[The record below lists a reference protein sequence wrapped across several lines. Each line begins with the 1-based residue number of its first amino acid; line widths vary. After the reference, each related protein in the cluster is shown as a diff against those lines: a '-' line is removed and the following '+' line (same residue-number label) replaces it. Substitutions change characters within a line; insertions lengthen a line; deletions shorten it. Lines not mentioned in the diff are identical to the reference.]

1 MHPLSSRPAARAVAG
16 AIAALIAAST
26 HAQTLSDADRAKLQI
41 QTAHG
46 NPVHMGDTLD
56 QVRAAL
62 PSAPAPQ
69 IMTGR
74 FGTLW
79 DQVDGIILRLS
90 DNIVTDILYDRK
102 SAAKLQGLAV
112 GIDSP
117 LADLE
122 QALGPSQPGVFPSTR
137 AWPLDDRHQLIATVS
152 PAGIVNNLE
161 FAFIPKPT
169 PRPTTGVI
177 NWADSRGAPA
187 SGVSAA
193 APAPTPV
200 LTGDE
205 RRAKLDELLA
215 QRDDIG
221 LLQLMFPQLARQPV
235 LPRELQV
242 SDLAWLEAHAGES
255 RASVLYALSWKLM
268 PADRERARE
277 FNARARVEWQM
288 AAAQCARPAQGGPL
302 WAIFEGGAVADANP
316 LRDEK
321 PAWPLAFE
329 RALAWDR
336 ALPAHPEADWYCGAG
351 NVKAPADAAAAR
363 QVAWQRSWDI
373 NHPKTTAPGIVP

>member
-1 MHPLSSRPAARAVAG
+1 MQRLFFRPVAG
-16 AIAALIAAST
+16 AIAALIAASAP
-26 HAQTLSDADRAKLQI
+26 AQTLSDADRAALQI

-74 FGTLW
+74 MGTLW
-79 DQVDGIILRLS
+79 DQVDGIILRLY
-90 DNIVTDILYDRK
+90 DNVVTDILYDRK
-102 SAAKLQGLAV
+102 SAARIQGLAV

-122 QALGPSQPGVFPSTR
+122 QALGPSQPGVVPSTR
-137 AWPLDDRHQLIATVS
+137 AWPLDARHQLVATLS

-161 FAFIPKPT
+161 FAFIPKPV

-177 NWADSRGAPA
+177 NWADSRGVPA
-187 SGVSAA
+187 SGASAA
-193 APAPTPV
+193 AAAASTPAPVP
-200 LTGDE
+200 TGNE
-205 RRAKLDELLA
+205 RRARLDELLA

-221 LLQLMFPQLARQPV
+221 LLQLMFPQLAHQPV
-235 LPRELQV
+235 LPRELQAF
-242 SDLAWLEAHAGES
+242 DLAWLEAHAGES

-302 WAIFEGGAVADANP
+302 WAILEGGVVADANP

-321 PAWPLAFE
+321 PAWPIAFE
-329 RALAWDR
+329 QALAWDH
-336 ALPAHPEADWYCGAG
+336 ALPVHPEPDWYCGAG
-351 NVKAPADAAAAR
+351 NVKPSADAAAAR
-363 QVAWQRSWDI
+363 QAAWQRSWDI
-373 NHPKTTAPGIVP
+373 NHPKTATPGIVP

>member
-1 MHPLSSRPAARAVAG
+1 MQRLFLRPVAG
-16 AIAALIAAST
+16 ALAALIAASA
-26 HAQTLSDADRAKLQI
+26 HAQTLSDADRANLQI
-41 QTAHG
+41 HTAHG

-69 IMTGR
+69 IVLGHL
-74 FGTLW
+74 GTLW
-79 DQVDGIILRLS
+79 DQVDGIILRLY
-90 DNIVTDILYDRK
+90 DNVVTDVLYDRK
-102 SAAKLQGLAV
+102 SQAKLPGLDV
-112 GIDSP
+112 GIESP

-122 QALGPSQPGVFPSTR
+122 QALGASQPGVMPGTR
-137 AWPLDDRHQLIATVS
+137 AWPLNAKHQLVANVSAT
-152 PAGIVNNLE
+152 GIVTNLE
-161 FAFIPKPT
+161 VQFIPKPT

-177 NWADSRGAPA
+177 NWADSRGVPA
-187 SGVSAA
+187 SGASA
-193 APAPTPV
+193 APTPV

-215 QRDDIG
+215 QRDDLG

-235 LPRELQV
+235 LPHELQV
-242 SDLAWLEAHAGES
+242 ADLAWLEAHAGES
-255 RASVLYALSWKLM
+255 RPSVLYALSWKLM
-268 PADRERARE
+268 PADRERARD
-277 FNARARVEWQM
+277 FNARARVQWQM

-302 WAIFEGGAVADANP
+302 WAIFEGGAVADASP

-321 PAWPLAFE
+321 PAWPIAFE
-329 RALAWDR
+329 QALAWDR
-336 ALPAHPEADWYCGAG
+336 ALPAHAEADWFCGAG

-363 QVAWQRSWDI
+363 QAAWQRSWDI